1 MIAQLR
7 IFWNSL
13 SITAK
18 AVVVVVVLVA
28 LGIVATNLSGAIS
41 QYRSK
46 RADAKVAEKQKE
58 IDALQKERDAWTIER
73 TRLLANADRDHAEG
87 ELNDAKAEA
96 TKALVA
102 QQGTAVRDAEL
113 KKIEAIDAELKRDQ
127 AITSADISDSERC
140 ERVRTKYAAAGIKFE
155 CRP

>member
-58 IDALQKERDAWTIER
+58 IDALQKERDA
-73 TRLLANADRDHAEG
+73 A
-87 ELNDAKAEA
+87 
-96 TKALVA
+96 
-102 QQGTAVRDAEL
+102 
-113 KKIEAIDAELKRDQ
+113 
-127 AITSADISDSERC
+127 
-140 ERVRTKYAAAGIKFE
+140 
-155 CRP
+155 